1 LRLGDVLDKVISR
14 LISNIC
20 VLLQEE
26 SILRD
31 LVSNVISRVLLINN
45 TIRKI

>member
-1 LRLGDVLDKVISR
+1 LRLGDVLNKVISR
-14 LISNIC
+14 LISDIC

-31 LVSNVISRVLLINN
+31 LVSNVISRVLLIDN

>member
-1 LRLGDVLDKVISR
+1 LRLGDVLNKVVSR
-14 LISNIC
+14 LISDIC

>member
-1 LRLGDVLDKVISR
+1 LRLGDVLNKVISR
-14 LISNIC
+14 LISDIC
-20 VLLQEE
+20 ILLQEE

>member
-1 LRLGDVLDKVISR
+1 LRLGDVLNKVISR
-14 LISNIC
+14 LISDIC